1 MNSLQQHI
9 RWGTCS
15 WNYPSWV
22 GVVYTSLQ
30 PRAAGYLREYAQH
43 FDTAEIDSWFYRIP
57 ERDEVAE
64 YLAQVP
70 EGFRFTC
77 KAPRELTVP
86 TLRARGASGSEA
98 PNPSFL
104 SDERFA
110 RFLEVIEPML
120 PRLDAIMFEF
130 EYLNR
135 QRMPSLTAFLDAL
148 DRFTTSLRAR
158 FGQLPFA
165 IETRNR
171 NFLTES
177 FFRFLLEHKLLPVFS
192 EKIYMPHAYEVYAL
206 YRELVQSDA
215 VIRLLGGDRG
225 AIEEKTGM
233 QWNAIIDPKPA
244 EEKRAILS
252 MAMDLAARGHAV
264 TINVNNHYEG
274 SAPLTI
280 EDLKARLSGMQY
292 SGDSALPF

>member
-22 GVVYTSLQ
+22 GVVYQSPQ

-43 FDTAEIDSWFYRIP
+43 FDTAEIDSWFYSIP
-57 ERDEVAE
+57 ERKEVTE

-86 TLRARGASGSEA
+86 TLRARGASGSES

-104 SDERFA
+104 SVERGA
-110 RFLEVIEPML
+110 RFLEVIEPMF

-135 QRMPSLTAFLDAL
+135 QRMPSLTALLDAL
-148 DRFTTSLRAR
+148 DTFATGVRAR
-158 FGQLPFA
+158 FGQLPLA

-177 FFRFLLEHKLLPVFS
+177 FFKFLLERQLLPVFS
-192 EKIYMPHAYEVYAL
+192 EKLYLPHVYEVYAL
-206 YRELVQSDA
+206 YRELVQSDS
-215 VIRLLGGDRG
+215 VIRLLGGDRA
-225 AIEEKTGM
+225 AIEEKASL

-252 MAMDLAARGHAV
+252 MAMDLAARGHTV

-280 EDLKARLSGMQY
+280 AELKAELSRMNF
-292 SGDSALPF
+292 SKDAALPF